1 MQIESDVNELLT
13 VAGRPTIRGECDIAN
28 ARQIEEWLA
37 GFDMQPL
44 EVDLS
49 GVTFIDSTA
58 LRALLN
64 VRRRNRHM
72 RIVNPSEAA
81 FKLFEITGTVD
92 YLVHGK
98 DIFS

>member
-1 MQIESDVNELLT
+1 MQLESDVNELRT
-13 VAGRPTIRGECDIAN
+13 VTGRPTIRGECDISN

-37 GFDMQPL
+37 GFDTQPL

-81 FKLFEITGTVD
+81 CKLFEITGTVD
-92 YLVHGK
+92 YLVHDK

>member
-1 MQIESDVNELLT
+1 MDQRIVVKGEIDLAAAPTLLRRLDD
-13 VAGRPTIRGECDIAN
+13 A
-28 ARQIEEWLA
+28 
-37 GFDMQPL
+37 L
-44 EVDLS
+44 EADPGGALEIDFG

>member
-1 MQIESDVNELLT
+1 MRLESQLNELL
-13 VAGRPTIRGECDIAN
+13 VIAGRPTIRGECDIDN
-28 ARQIEEWLA
+28 AHQIEEWLA
-37 GFDMQPL
+37 TFDSQPL

-72 RIVNPSEAA
+72 RVVDPSDAA
-81 FKLFEITGTVD
+81 SKLFEITGTVD
-92 YLVHGK
+92 YLVHDR